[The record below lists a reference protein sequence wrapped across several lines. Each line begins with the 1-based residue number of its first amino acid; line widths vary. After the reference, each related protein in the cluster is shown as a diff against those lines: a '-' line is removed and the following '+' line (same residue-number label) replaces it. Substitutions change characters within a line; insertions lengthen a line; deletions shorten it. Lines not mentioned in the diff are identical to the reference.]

1 MNNKYLEQFER
12 VKRWY
17 KRFEEINLGTQENR
31 SSDDYED
38 IVYAFFMNCY
48 HLGDWIINSTSLK
61 ENDINIFVSS
71 HKEMQIC
78 RSLCFGSKHLIDKK
92 TPFGR
97 QPEIARQDISLRIG
111 GDQPVETAMT
121 FWVRVNDSD
130 YNAFETATKCLR
142 LWEEFLK
149 EKQLLS

>member
-1 MNNKYLEQFER
+1 LNNKYLEQFER

-31 SSDDYED
+31 SSDDYKD
-38 IVYAFFMNCY
+38 VVYAFFMNCY

-61 ENDINIFVSS
+61 ENDINIFVNS
-71 HKEMQIC
+71 HGEMQIC
-78 RSLCFGSKHLIDKK
+78 KSLCFGSKHLIDKK
-92 TPFGR
+92 TSFER

-121 FWVRVNDSD
+121 FWVRVNDRD
-130 YNAFETATKCLR
+130 YNAFEIATECLR

-149 EKQLLS
+149 EKKLLN